1 MPGDQ
6 ILQAAEFVTQRG
18 ALWRLAK
25 DYKAQR
31 HRDAP
36 GSATDC
42 GQRQLR
48 DLREETEGVGGE
60 TRGATFPDSQAARRA
75 PAELFWPQWVY
86 RGYNQLGCKGLLHP
100 LMWWG
105 WKVLRALWAF
115 VRCDQP
121 RQSCPSP
128 TTFRKDVFFCYPQG
142 LTGHGYMS
150 VSLLL
155 PRD

>member
-1 MPGDQ
+1 MLAPCLPEDQ

-75 PAELFWPQWVY
+75 PAALFWPQWVY
-86 RGYNQLGCKGLLHP
+86 RGYNRLGCKGLLHP

-105 WKVLRALWAF
+105 CHHPWDISARGHRVCLT
-115 VRCDQP
+115 CC
-121 RQSCPSP
+121 SCAHSGG
-128 TTFRKDVFFCYPQG
+128 C
-142 LTGHGYMS
+142 
-150 VSLLL
+150 
-155 PRD
+155 

>member
-6 ILQAAEFVTQRG
+6 ILQAAGFVTQRG
-18 ALWRLAK
+18 ALWRLAE

-31 HRDAP
+31 HGDAP

-60 TRGATFPDSQAARRA
+60 TRGATFPDSQAAHRA
-75 PAELFWPQWVY
+75 PAELFWARWVY
-86 RGYNQLGCKGLLHP
+86 RGYNQLGCEGFLHP

-105 WKVLRALWAF
+105 WKVLKSSPKGLSSMCLAPLKPFQGDQVRA
-115 VRCDQP
+115 
-121 RQSCPSP
+121 
-128 TTFRKDVFFCYPQG
+128 FCA
-142 LTGHGYMS
+142 S
-150 VSLLL
+150 WW
-155 PRD
+155 